1 MNVPS
6 CCCVLFRYVFRAKSA
21 CHHIQKWWRALLS
34 GNKERSVLELKR
46 AAIAKHAM
54 LAFEKKE
61 RFLISLKTRRSK
73 ETNRMNNNK
82 YKQFLRVS
90 ERNILW
96 NRDPFKCWPFRTRVF
111 DFTFTGSGVQ
121 QFNRQREERCV
132 STLHATLGWSGHAY
146 LGRYGGWW
154 WCFVFW
160 SPIIVFFF
168 IFHVFWFI
176 FVFHFDFLIFL
187 CWFFWFWFFVLAR
200 KSFRVFARDSKP
212 QHWTGGPIDIPKQ
225 SHATLVAAR
234 TVNDAWHQNQK
245 NKWKKLDV
253 WQNQRTTIVHF

>member
-1 MNVPS
+1 MLNHFKRNNSFLTNQPLLFKNDSNNVKKMNVPF

-90 ERNILW
+90 ERNILLW
-96 NRDPFKCWPFRTRVF
+96 NYCGIEIHSNADLFERVF
-111 DFTFTGSGVQ
+111 STLLSQVAASNNSTDNEKSVVCRHSMPHLDDRDTHTLGGTEGGGGVSCFGVQ
-121 QFNRQREERCV
+121 
-132 STLHATLGWSGHAY
+132 SL
-146 LGRYGGWW
+146 
-154 WCFVFW
+154 
-160 SPIIVFFF
+160 FFF
-168 IFHVFWFI
+168 SYFMFSDLFLFSI
-176 FVFHFDFLIFL
+176 LIF
-187 CWFFWFWFFVLAR
+187 
-200 KSFRVFARDSKP
+200 
-212 QHWTGGPIDIPKQ
+212 
-225 SHATLVAAR
+225 
-234 TVNDAWHQNQK
+234 
-245 NKWKKLDV
+245 
-253 WQNQRTTIVHF
+253 

>member
-1 MNVPS
+1 MKKKMNVPF

-90 ERNILW
+90 ERNILLW

-160 SPIIVFFF
+160 SPGCFHSFF

-176 FVFHFDFLIFL
+176 FVFHFDFWFFCFDFLILIF
-187 CWFFWFWFFVLAR
+187 CFC
-200 KSFRVFARDSKP
+200 SK
-212 QHWTGGPIDIPKQ
+212 
-225 SHATLVAAR
+225 
-234 TVNDAWHQNQK
+234 
-245 NKWKKLDV
+245 
-253 WQNQRTTIVHF
+253 IV